1 MVEHDSGS
9 TCWLGRTSAV
19 GESRFTRCH
28 SLTNRRNR
36 RAEPNYR
43 APHAMR
49 YSDGSP
55 VKLGDIVTIL
65 LADGSA
71 KARVVMLGDTRE
83 HLSVDEGFIEWVE
96 SEKLLDASQVVV
108 EWIDSNPFAHDD
120 PRYAPVGNYMF
131 TGLDCCVTR
140 DA

>member
-1 MVEHDSGS
+1 MPQPNESQKPS
-9 TCWLGRTSAV
+9 RRTQL
-19 GESRFTRCH
+19 SRAAC
-28 SLTNRRNR
+28 
-36 RAEPNYR
+36 
-43 APHAMR
+43 MR